1 LDFTPVLHYE
11 KAPGHVGTYKKI
23 DQNHHLEEAL
33 DWQLIE
39 AIDQSK
45 SSKDLAFPILN
56 THRSVGTLLSGHLI
70 RQKKMIT
77 QPVKITFT
85 GSAGQSFGAFLA
97 KGLDF
102 HLMGEANDYV
112 GKGLSGG
119 IISIKPNEHSTLTPD
134 EHIIIGNVTLY
145 GATSGE
151 IYVNGQAGE
160 RFCVRNSGAEAVVEG
175 IGDHGC
181 EYMTGGLAIILG
193 AVGSNFGAGMSGGT
207 AYVYDEKNN
216 FSENCNMEMI
226 DIDPLKEDDTN
237 LLHAKLNEHIKRTDS
252 PKAIEILNHWDT
264 ALKYFKKVMPIELK
278 RVLANQKTSK
288 KVA

>member
-1 LDFTPVLHYE
+1 
-11 KAPGHVGTYKKI
+11 
-23 DQNHHLEEAL
+23 
-33 DWQLIE
+33 
-39 AIDQSK
+39 
-45 SSKDLAFPILN
+45 
-56 THRSVGTLLSGHLI
+56 
-70 RQKKMIT
+70 MIT

-85 GSAGQSFGAFLA
+85 GSAGQSFGAFLS

-102 HLMGEANDYV
+102 RLMGEANDYV

-226 DIDPLKEDDTN
+226 DIDPLKKDDVN
-237 LLHAKLNEHIKRTDS
+237 LLHTKLNEHIKRTDS

-278 RVLANQKTSK
+278 RVLADQKTSK

>member
-1 LDFTPVLHYE
+1 
-11 KAPGHVGTYKKI
+11 
-23 DQNHHLEEAL
+23 
-33 DWQLIE
+33 
-39 AIDQSK
+39 
-45 SSKDLAFPILN
+45 
-56 THRSVGTLLSGHLI
+56 
-70 RQKKMIT
+70 MIT

-85 GSAGQSFGAFLA
+85 GSAGQSFGAFLS
-97 KGLDF
+97 KGIYF
-102 HLMGEANDYV
+102 RLMGEANDYV

-119 IISIKPNEHSTLTPD
+119 IISIKTNEHSTLTPD

-151 IYVNGQAGE
+151 IYINGQAGE

-226 DIDPLKEDDTN
+226 DIDPLKKDDVN
-237 LLHAKLNEHIKRTDS
+237 LLHTKLNEHIKRTDS
-252 PKAIEILNHWDT
+252 PKAIEILNHWDS

-278 RVLANQKTSK
+278 RVLADQKTSK